1 MKIAVFFPGI
11 GYHCDKPLLYYS
23 AKICSQYQYECIK
36 IPYTNLSK
44 SVVEAFKEALLQTEK
59 YLENIRWDTYEE
71 ILFVSKSIGTI
82 TAAAY
87 AQKHHICCRNVFYTP
102 LAQTFDFNPQSGI
115 AFHGTNDSW
124 VETSIIKSKCRENHL
139 PLYLTENANHSL
151 EVTDT
156 HKNLDILG
164 KVMKMTEAYIAN
176 NMYYQAICADELCPR
191 LFEHFI
197 RRQNVVLCRRKEN
210 GNWVLKEDPF
220 IDDWTEEDYQT
231 LIACLKNTVATGGFV
246 YGAFCANMLKGFV
259 SVESELMGGEQKYLD
274 LSSIHVSED
283 LRGKGVG
290 KILFHAAKNWAKQH
304 GAEKLY
310 ISAHSAAETQAF
322 YKAMGCVD
330 AQVIDPHHVE
340 AEPFDCQLE
349 CLLSTK

>member
-115 AFHGTNDSW
+115 AFHGTHDSW

-164 KVMKMTEAYIAN
+164 K
-176 NMYYQAICADELCPR
+176 
-191 LFEHFI
+191 
-197 RRQNVVLCRRKEN
+197 
-210 GNWVLKEDPF
+210 
-220 IDDWTEEDYQT
+220 
-231 LIACLKNTVATGGFV
+231 
-246 YGAFCANMLKGFV
+246 
-259 SVESELMGGEQKYLD
+259 
-274 LSSIHVSED
+274 
-283 LRGKGVG
+283 
-290 KILFHAAKNWAKQH
+290 
-304 GAEKLY
+304 
-310 ISAHSAAETQAF
+310 
-322 YKAMGCVD
+322 
-330 AQVIDPHHVE
+330 
-340 AEPFDCQLE
+340 
-349 CLLSTK
+349 